1 LAKKFYPLNV
11 HQTGPNES
19 FWGFLTQK
27 VSEEGWEA
35 KTEQRLIYC
44 TESNMKVFDEHFV
57 ESLLEGVKE
66 KVKWT
71 NEDGV
76 YFFSK

>member
-1 LAKKFYPLNV
+1 
-11 HQTGPNES
+11 
-19 FWGFLTQK
+19 
-27 VSEEGWEA
+27 
-35 KTEQRLIYC
+35 
-44 TESNMKVFDEHFV
+44 MKVFDEHFV